1 MKCKWI
7 HLPTTLKKSENKC
20 YLFIS
25 KSAKE
30 EPKKIT
36 ALWGQSK
43 MNTESAMKIYF
54 IRQFCG
60 FLSST
65 EMDANVYMG
74 YVINNYFSICV
85 KAILHRCSGIT
96 FGCE

>member
-1 MKCKWI
+1 
-7 HLPTTLKKSENKC
+7 
-20 YLFIS
+20 
-25 KSAKE
+25 
-30 EPKKIT
+30 
-36 ALWGQSK
+36 

-65 EMDANVYMG
+65 EMNPNIYMC
-74 YVINNYFSICV
+74 YVINNYFAICV
-85 KAILHRCSGIT
+85 KVILHRCSGIT